1 MKYMKSHWSKYFSL
15 LMNDKLCIEYYKKK
29 KERKERK
36 EKLTNK
42 LEEKYEKVEKKENG
56 GNDLQK

>member
-15 LMNDKLCIEYYKKK
+15 LMNDKLCIEYYKK